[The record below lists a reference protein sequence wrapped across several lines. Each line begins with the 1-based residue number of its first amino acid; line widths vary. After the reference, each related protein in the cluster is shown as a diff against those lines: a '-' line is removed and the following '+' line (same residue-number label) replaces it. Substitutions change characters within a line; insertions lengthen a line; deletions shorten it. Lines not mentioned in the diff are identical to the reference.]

1 MRVEPEIETFAL
13 AADGD
18 IPNKSLPLVLYRHAL
33 PPALR
38 TASGCQALFA
48 RNQWRGNWVNG
59 IFDYW
64 HFHVT
69 GHEVLG
75 CVAGSARVGFG
86 GDGGVQVEVAAG
98 DVVVI
103 PAGVGHKRLSEKR
116 DGFTIVG
123 GYPPGQSGAIS
134 RPGDMALE
142 DAQRAIA
149 ALDLPRAA
157 PALGNDGPLME
168 AWAVRGGSTSS
179 PGLRFEAGQELMG
192 LPG

>member
-1 MRVEPEIETFAL
+1 MEPETETFWL
-13 AADGD
+13 PPDGD
-18 IPNKSLPLVLYRHAL
+18 IPYNALPLLLYRHAL
-33 PPALR
+33 PPELQSP
-38 TASGCQALFA
+38 SGCQALLA
-48 RNQWRGNWVNG
+48 RNQWRGNWVDG

-86 GDGGVQVEVAAG
+86 GDAGIAVDVSAG

-103 PAGVGHKRLSEKR
+103 PAGVGHKRLSDKR

-134 RPGDMALE
+134 RPGDLDRDEA
-142 DAQRAIA
+142 ARRIA
-149 ALDLPRAA
+149 GLALPRAD
-157 PALGNDGPLME
+157 PVLGNDGPLMR
-168 AWAVRGGSTSS
+168 AWGIR
-179 PGLRFEAGQELMG
+179 
-192 LPG
+192 